1 MKFLFI
7 RKDITQV
14 PTDSQFIRNVEEKGG
29 HIADKVRFPGVFSVS
44 SIGLPIG
51 SDQPRK
57 VRKDDVRRCSNSE
70 RTTPVWADRC
80 DRVVYAPCD
89 TCVLQ
94 GAPTGDEGV
103 CPVKIHPTVALN
115 TMRWTKRLQTETRH
129 TGPLLDRIRATKRF
143 PDALYDRL
151 CLSLSNRAVTSDKG
165 IPPRSWRF
173 GQAPKHSL
181 DLSTPGGGPFHVGP
195 LNLDREPRG
204 EAHT

>member
-103 CPVKIHPTVALN
+103 YPVKIHPTVALN
-115 TMRWTKRLQTETRH
+115 TSGGRRDSKRRQGTPGLYSIVSELQNDFPMLSMTDCVRVLQTE
-129 TGPLLDRIRATKRF
+129 
-143 PDALYDRL
+143 
-151 CLSLSNRAVTSDKG
+151 
-165 IPPRSWRF
+165 
-173 GQAPKHSL
+173 Q
-181 DLSTPGGGPFHVGP
+181 
-195 LNLDREPRG
+195 
-204 EAHT
+204 